1 MKIES
6 GLYWI
11 KYPDGECTV
20 AHYDKD
26 DDLWSFIGSDEK
38 LLSEHATFTMLGLV
52 VRQVIPI
59 I

>member
-20 AHYDKD
+20 AYYEKD

-38 LLSEHATFTMLGLV
+38 LLSEYGTFTMLGLV
-52 VRQVIPI
+52 PRQVMLI